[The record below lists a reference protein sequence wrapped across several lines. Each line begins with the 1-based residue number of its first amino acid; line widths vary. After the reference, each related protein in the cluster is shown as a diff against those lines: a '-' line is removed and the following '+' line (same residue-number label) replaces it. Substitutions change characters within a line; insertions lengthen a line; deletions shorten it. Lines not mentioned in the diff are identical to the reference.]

1 MSFPTSFSQAGSPQI
16 SKSILLVDD
25 DKQLCS
31 LMTKYF
37 VPYGFRMQLAHDG
50 RTGLAAALENA
61 FDLIILDVMLPVMDG
76 FDILRQIRKRI
87 TTPVIM
93 LTARTAQSDRI
104 LGLNLG
110 ADDYLLKPF
119 GPEELLARIRAVLRR
134 ASNADLNEPQILE
147 VGGLELDP
155 LTRELWCAGEPVEL
169 TSIECAILEVLM
181 RSLGRV
187 VTRDEL
193 TTVLYQRP
201 ATPYERAVDVH
212 ICHLRKKLEGNGK
225 IAIRNVRGV
234 GYCFAELTRREG

>member
-1 MSFPTSFSQAGSPQI
+1 MTFPPPSSVAAPPLAFRA
-16 SKSILLVDD
+16 ILLVDD

-50 RTGLAAALENA
+50 RTGLTAALENA

-76 FDILRQIRKRI
+76 FDLLRQIRRRI

-93 LTARTAQSDRI
+93 LTARTTESDRI

-110 ADDYLLKPF
+110 ADDYLPKPF

-134 ASNADLNEPQILE
+134 AGTADLAEPQIIE
-147 VGGLELDP
+147 VGGVELNV
-155 LTRELWCAGEPVEL
+155 LTYELWFAGEPVAL

-193 TTVLYQRP
+193 ATVLYQRS

-212 ICHLRKKLEGNGK
+212 ICHLRKKLEGKGK
-225 IAIRNVRGV
+225 ITIRSVRGV
-234 GYCFAELTRREG
+234 GYCCAVGTGRSR

>member
-1 MSFPTSFSQAGSPQI
+1 
-16 SKSILLVDD
+16 
-25 DKQLCS
+25 
-31 LMTKYF
+31 
-37 VPYGFRMQLAHDG
+37 
-50 RTGLAAALENA
+50 
-61 FDLIILDVMLPVMDG
+61 MDG
-76 FDILRQIRKRI
+76 FDTLRQIRKRI

-134 ASNADLNEPQILE
+134 ASNADLAEPQIIE
-147 VGGLELDP
+147 VGGLELNP

-225 IAIRNVRGV
+225 ITIRNVRGV